1 MSSKTS
7 MSSAS
12 SVSSES
18 SCPLSLT
25 HPIVLKKKALKEGL
39 KIKEELALAL
49 EKEMKEIKA
58 EIIAIEQQINSPT
71 VARPDVARQCVF
83 VGPKKT
89 GKYRQLHVNELN
101 QLYYLTDGTS
111 KSPSKKTLVKPERV
125 IYENAEVRLAGNS
138 VWDGQFI
145 ARHLADYDEN
155 PEDLEESFGVEESF
169 EEEDDEDEV
178 SGGGSAKANPL
189 NVDFTA

>member
-1 MSSKTS
+1 

-12 SVSSES
+12 SVFSES
-18 SCPLSLT
+18 SCPLALT
-25 HPIVLKKKALKEGL
+25 HPIVLKKKALKESL
-39 KIKEELALAL
+39 KIKEELAIAL
-49 EKEMKEIKA
+49 EKEMKEFKA
-58 EIIAIEQQINSPT
+58 EIVEIEQQINSPT
-71 VARPDVARQCVF
+71 VARPDVARQCVW

-101 QLYYLTDGTS
+101 QVYYLTEGTS
-111 KSPSKKTLVKPERV
+111 RSPSKKTLINTDRA

-138 VWDGQFI
+138 VWDGKFI
-145 ARHLADYDEN
+145 ARHLADQDEN

-169 EEEDDEDEV
+169 EEEDDDEEV

>member
-18 SCPLSLT
+18 SCPLSLS
-25 HPIVLKKKALKEGL
+25 HPIVLKKSALKDSL
-39 KIKEELALAL
+39 KIKEELSIAL
-49 EKEMKEIKA
+49 EKEMKEIKT
-58 EIIAIEQQINSPT
+58 EIADIEQQINSPT
-71 VARPDVARQCVF
+71 VARPDIARQCVF

-101 QLYYLTDGTS
+101 QVYYLTEGTS
-111 KSPSKKTLVKPERV
+111 RSPSKKTLINPDRV

-138 VWDGQFI
+138 VWDGKFI
-145 ARHLADYDEN
+145 ARHLADQDEN

-169 EEEDDEDEV
+169 EEEDDDEGV